1 MFLGIDLGTHSV
13 KALLL
18 DAAGEVVGEA
28 ARRYP
33 VSAPRPGWSETA
45 PEAWWQGVVEAVQEA
60 AGTFSGQVSAVGL
73 SGQMHGVVLTG
84 RQGNA
89 LRPAILW
96 ADTRAT
102 NELRHFHGLTE
113 RERRDLANPVTVGM
127 AGPTLLWLKR
137 HEPDLYEA
145 AAWALQPKDWLR
157 ARLTGAV
164 ATDPSDASGT
174 LLYNVA
180 EDRWALE
187 IVAELGLRA
196 ALLPDVVPSASVA
209 GTLLKGAALE
219 LGLPEGIPVA
229 VGAADTAAAA
239 LGSGLLREG
248 EAQLTV
254 GSGAQLIS
262 VVRSV
267 PGDLPR
273 GVHLYRTAQDISTE
287 SGYYVMAAMQNAGL
301 ALEWV
306 LDLLGFTW
314 DAAYE
319 AAAAVAPGCDGVIFL
334 PYLTGERTPHLNPG
348 ATGTWHGIRRFHSR
362 GHLMRSALEGVAF
375 AIKDGLVALQEAGV
389 DPERLL
395 LAGGSARFP
404 FWRQLLADVMQR
416 ELLLSPVT
424 DASARGAA
432 LLAAQAVG
440 AAVPAPLDG
449 RAATVTQ
456 PGVWMGGY
464 EDAYTLF
471 KASYSRLY
479 G

>member
-18 DAAGEVVGEA
+18 DAAGDVVGEA

-33 VSAPRPGWSETA
+33 VLAPRPGWSETA
-45 PEAWWQGVVEAVQEA
+45 PEAWWQGVVEAVREA
-60 AGTFSGQVSAVGL
+60 AGAFSGQVSAVGL

-96 ADTRAT
+96 ADTRAAD
-102 NELRHFHGLTE
+102 ELRYFYGLTE
-113 RERRDLANPVTVGM
+113 HEQRELANPVTVGM
-127 AGPTLLWLKR
+127 AGPTLLWLKE
-137 HEPDLYEA
+137 HEPALYEA

-196 ALLPDVVPSASVA
+196 ALLPGVVPSASVA

-219 LGLPEGIPVA
+219 LGLPAGVPVA

-262 VVRSV
+262 VTRSV

-273 GVHLYRTAQDISTE
+273 GVHLYRTAQDTSTE
-287 SGYYVMAAMQNAGL
+287 AGYYVMAAMQNAGL

-306 LDLLGFTW
+306 LDVLGFTW

-334 PYLTGERTPHLNPG
+334 PYLTGERTPHLNPD
-348 ATGTWHGIRRFHSR
+348 ATGSWHGIRRFHGQ

-404 FWRQLLADVMQR
+404 FWRQLLADVVQR

-440 AAVPAPLDG
+440 EAVPASSEM
-449 RAATVTQ
+449 AAVTQ
-456 PGVWMGGY
+456 TGVWRGEY
-464 EDAYTLF
+464 AAAY
-471 KASYSRLY
+471 ASFRDIYTRLY
-479 G
+479 S